1 MSIILKGIDLPK
13 DDSFCMVVGI
23 TNAGSDITIFY
34 KDITKEKEHRGIE
47 AMQID
52 RPHGRLGDLDVL
64 LEESL
69 KEGAYNYVDS
79 WQIAEQPTILEA
91 EE

>member
-1 MSIILKGIDLPK
+1 MSILIKGIDLPK
-13 DDSFCMVVGI
+13 DDNYIVLEI
-23 TNAGSDITIFY
+23 
-34 KDITKEKEHRGIE
+34 EKNGTVE
-47 AMQID
+47 AYSSTFGEVDGDPIAVQIP
-52 RPHGRLGDLDVL
+52 RPHGRLGDLDIL

-69 KEGAYNYVDS
+69 REGAYNYVDS